1 MGGGGGGAGGGG
13 GDVVDKR
20 CIAVRD
26 ARSLVTKRT
35 EGGIKFI
42 GQKRYVTLERPLMNL
57 TNQHK
62 LFVENPRFVKHVY
75 SRQDS
80 KSRGRLQCVANE
92 TTWGNK

>member
-1 MGGGGGGAGGGG
+1 MFVMLWGGGGGGGQGVGVGGGGAGGGG

-62 LFVENPRFVKHVY
+62 LFRMTI
-75 SRQDS
+75 
-80 KSRGRLQCVANE
+80 G
-92 TTWGNK
+92 T